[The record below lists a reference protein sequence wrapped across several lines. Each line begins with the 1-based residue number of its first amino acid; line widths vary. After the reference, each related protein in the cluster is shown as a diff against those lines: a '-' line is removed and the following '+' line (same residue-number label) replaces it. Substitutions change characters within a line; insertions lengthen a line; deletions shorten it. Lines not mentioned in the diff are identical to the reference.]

1 MPSASDDH
9 DRLAW
14 RLTAILLKLNQGER
28 VVPDRLAEE
37 FGVHLRTIRRDLQDR
52 FAFLPLLKDGSGYRL
67 DPAYLGRLT
76 FTDIERFAS
85 LAGLQGLFPATDT
98 QFFRELFDS
107 RIQNAL
113 AIHGTSF
120 EDLGHRV
127 QDFRALQR
135 AITQRHIVRFVYH
148 KDSESKTVDVHPYKL
163 VHHGGIWYLAATDT
177 GTIKAYALSKMS
189 DIRVLDVTFTPEQHL
204 LDMLQEEDSIWLNEK
219 KTEVV
224 LTVAAPVAS
233 YFRRRKLIAQQHID
247 KELEDGG
254 LILSGK
260 FAHPD
265 QILPIVRQWIPHM
278 RIVSPTAWQEQLEQ
292 GLKIYLYPS
301 QESTS

>member
-1 MPSASDDH
+1 VLSSSDDH

-28 VVPDRLAEE
+28 VVPEQLAEE
-37 FGVHLRTIRRDLQDR
+37 FGVHLRTIRRDLHDR
-52 FAFLPLLKDGSGYRL
+52 FAFLPLKKEAGRYHL

-76 FTDIERFAS
+76 FADIERFAS
-85 LAGLQGLFPATDT
+85 LAGLQGLFPALDT

-107 RIQNAL
+107 RIQNTL
-113 AIHGTSF
+113 TIHGNSF
-120 EDLGHRV
+120 EDLGSRV
-127 QDFRALQR
+127 HDFRTLQK
-135 AITQRHIVRFVYH
+135 AITRRHLVRFTYR
-148 KDSESKTVDVHPYKL
+148 KDSGTKSVEVHPYKL
-163 VHHGGIWYLAATDT
+163 IHHGGIWYLAATDV
-177 GTIKAYALSKMS
+177 GTIKAYALGKM
-189 DIRVLDVTFTPEQHL
+189 DDLVMLEDTYVPEPHL

-219 KTEVV
+219 KTEAV

-254 LILSGK
+254 LIISGK

-265 QILPIVRQWIPHM
+265 QILPTVRHWIPHV
-278 RIVSPTAWQEQLEQ
+278 RIVSPAAWQELLET
-292 GLKIYLYPS
+292 GLRNYLAGE
-301 QESTS
+301 QAC